1 MSSYIIPHPE
11 MRIVPIESHHHRQE
25 LQMDQQR
32 GEEKLTYINLTDD
45 THEPWAHSLQNLK
58 LILLEV
64 HEELHFLVA
73 LAIYTELH
81 FIR

>member
-1 MSSYIIPHPE
+1 
-11 MRIVPIESHHHRQE
+11 MRIVPIESHYHHQE
-25 LQMDQQR
+25 LQMEQQK

-45 THEPWAHSLQNLK
+45 THEPRAQLLHNLK